1 MSGTVKKGTKIM
13 GEALSTSR
21 AFTVS
26 DVIESLPLTRAKRQ
40 LLSRITDLDIAG
52 KKRGLGGCIAK
63 NRTLGRKVKLAETT
77 VSKYIREMKKAGY
90 LVAGTFHGHYRIL
103 NSNFSNA
110 VEMERYQYNLSK
122 FQEKNPR
129 QPSIEIL
136 ESDSQEYGAAPY
148 EGTERCFSNQSTNT
162 TSNKNNEKSSSEIK
176 WSNISEHAKTI
187 ILNEFGEYDSIPEKE
202 KEKIKLWQKLCNDN
216 PEISPESVLETIR
229 KLIYIKEKYKTN
241 TFWNSIPVNIASSY
255 SYKDRI
261 KSTYNALLQASSN
274 TAKQSTKGEN
284 VSQEQNSNIDRKYQ
298 EPSWE
303 AFLNWSSKRLTR
315 SSIEILKRVQ
325 VRFRDNGTLLI
336 LNTVPEPLQMLI
348 KKYFAEEVQTPMPV
362 EFLNGTRLEE
372 KSYSINLNANVNR
385 NEKTFS
391 HEEFMQALAK
401 IANGKSCNMQLV
413 SASLQNQTRM
423 GLPMKSNYIP
433 IQSGEIKKSHTR
445 ILI

>member
-1 MSGTVKKGTKIM
+1 MFRPVGRNIELNSEGIGAKSAVASHFIYEICELRRRPAERPLGKLCV
-13 GEALSTSR
+13 EFR
-21 AFTVS
+21 
-26 DVIESLPLTRAKRQ
+26 ESLHFSFLFAQTFLRPC
-40 LLSRITDLDIAG
+40 SR
-52 KKRGLGGCIAK
+52 
-63 NRTLGRKVKLAETT
+63 
-77 VSKYIREMKKAGY
+77 Y
-90 LVAGTFHGHYRIL
+90 LRVLIFIGI
-103 NSNFSNA
+103 S
-110 VEMERYQYNLSK
+110 
-122 FQEKNPR
+122 
-129 QPSIEIL
+129 
-136 ESDSQEYGAAPY
+136 
-148 EGTERCFSNQSTNT
+148 SNQGTDT

-372 KSYSINLNANVNR
+372 KSYSINSKANVNR
-385 NEKTFS
+385 NEETFS

-413 SASLQNQTRM
+413 SASLQNQTKM

-445 ILI
+445 I